1 MSNLLA
7 QLVRRDHL
15 NTLVVNLYPG
25 NEGYSLMLRGRNGC
39 DSETI
44 RLPYEVH
51 HSICLQFLRVC
62 LELISTVVLA
72 DMTNDKLLCRSVLFF
87 CKFFYQL
94 DNTTLSQDPH
104 KMSKNVSECTQVGRY
119 FKPVI

>member
-1 MSNLLA
+1 MAPWYYNDKCVNYLVLQNVNCMSNLLA

-25 NEGYSLMLRGRNGC
+25 NEGYSLMLRGRNGF

-51 HSICLQFLRVC
+51 RYTYTLGYHLSGISGNLEMSGNSAKVRGKAQSQGIC
-62 LELISTVVLA
+62 VVREF
-72 DMTNDKLLCRSVLFF
+72 DSD
-87 CKFFYQL
+87 
-94 DNTTLSQDPH
+94 TLTI
-104 KMSKNVSECTQVGRY
+104 CW
-119 FKPVI
+119 